1 MDKERANKTF
11 FLPRKVEFLLRL
23 SLLKE
28 KTISITDFEKMLGFK
43 NPQPDVRLVFKL
55 LIDEGIITYSDTI
68 YNIDLY
74 KIDFKKL
81 VDYIDEL
88 RFMEELIHRFY
99 QEHHWV
105 SY

>member
-1 MDKERANKTF
+1 MDKERANKVF

-23 SLLKE
+23 SIWKN
-28 KTISITDFEKMLGFK
+28 KTISVTDFEKTLGFK
-43 NPQPDVRLVFKL
+43 NPQPDVRLVFKV
-55 LIDEGIITYSDTI
+55 LIDEGIIKYDNTV
-68 YNIDLY
+68 YNVDLY
-74 KIDFKKL
+74 KIDYSML
-81 VDYIDEL
+81 RDYIDDL